1 MDRRKYPF
9 PILAVSGLLIRDNK
23 ILLVKR
29 KSPPSIGRWSLPG
42 GVVEKGEKLNDAIKR
57 EFFEETSLSVEVVKL
72 LTVYEK
78 IDLQEDKI
86 GYHYV
91 ILLFLLSLKGGSL
104 KANDDAQEAC
114 FFSKNEILK
123 LNLTDG
129 LIDVLNSALEKI

>member
-9 PILAVSGLLIRDNK
+9 PILAASGLLIEDGK

-42 GVVEKGEKLNDAIKR
+42 GVVEKGESLKDAVKR

-78 IDLQEDKI
+78 IEVQEDKV

-91 ILLFLLSLKGGSL
+91 ILLYLLEYINGSV
-104 KANDDAQEAC
+104 KANDDAQDAS
-114 FFSKNEILK
+114 FFSRDEIMGI
-123 LNLTDG
+123 NLTDG
-129 LIDVLNSALEKI
+129 LIEVLDDAFEKI

>member
-1 MDRRKYPF
+1 MDRRKYPY
-9 PILAVSGLLIRDNK
+9 PILAASGLLIEDGK

-42 GVVEKGEKLNDAIKR
+42 GAVEKGEALKDAVKR
-57 EFFEETSLSVEVVKL
+57 EFFEETSLSVKVVKL

-78 IDLQEDKI
+78 IEVGADKV

-91 ILLFLLSLKGGSL
+91 ILLYLLEYINGSL
-104 KANDDAQEAC
+104 KANDDAQDAC
-114 FFSKNEILK
+114 FFSKDEILG

-129 LIDVLNSALEKI
+129 LIEVLNDALEKI

>member
-9 PILAVSGLLIRDNK
+9 PILAASGLLIKDGK

-42 GVVEKGEKLNDAIKR
+42 GVVEKGESLKEAVKR
-57 EFFEETSLSVEVVKL
+57 EFFEETSLGVEAVKL

-78 IDLQEDKI
+78 IEVQEDKV

-91 ILLFLLSLKGGSL
+91 ILLYLLEYINGSV
-104 KANDDAQEAC
+104 KANDDAQDAC
-114 FFSKNEILK
+114 FFSRDEILG

-129 LIDVLNSALEKI
+129 LIDVLNDALEKI

>member
-9 PILAVSGLLIRDNK
+9 PIIAVSGLLLKKNK
-23 ILLVKR
+23 ILLVQR
-29 KSPPSIGRWSLPG
+29 KSPPSIGRWSVPG
-42 GVVEKGEKLNDAIKR
+42 GVVEKGEFLKEAIKR

-78 IDLQEDKI
+78 IEVGADKV

-91 ILLFLLSLKGGSL
+91 ILLYFLEYLNGSL
-104 KANDDAQEAC
+104 KANDDAQDAC
-114 FFSKNEILK
+114 FFSKDEILE

-129 LIDVLNSALEKI
+129 LIDVLNDVLEKI

>member
-9 PILAVSGLLIRDNK
+9 PILAVSGLLIKDNK

-29 KSPPSIGRWSLPG
+29 KCPPSIGRWSLPG
-42 GVVEKGEKLNDAIKR
+42 GVVEKGEKLKDAIKR
-57 EFFEETSLSVEVVKL
+57 EFLEETSLSVEVIKL

-91 ILLFLLSLKGGSL
+91 ILLFLLSLTGGSL
-104 KANDDAQEAC
+104 KANDDAREAC

-123 LNLTDG
+123 LPLTDG
-129 LIDVLNSALEKI
+129 LIEVLKNILEKI

>member
-9 PILAVSGLLIRDNK
+9 PILAASGLLIEDGK

-42 GVVEKGEKLNDAIKR
+42 GVVEKGESLKDAVKR

-78 IDLQEDKI
+78 IEVQEDKV

-91 ILLFLLSLKGGSL
+91 ILLYLLEYINGSL
-104 KANDDAQEAC
+104 KANDDAKDAS
-114 FFSKNEILK
+114 FFSRDEIMG

-129 LIDVLNSALEKI
+129 LIEVLDDAFEKI

>member
-9 PILAVSGLLIRDNK
+9 PILAVSGLLLKEDK
-23 ILLVKR
+23 VLLVKR

-42 GVVEKGEKLNDAIKR
+42 GVVEKGEKLSEAIKR
-57 EFFEETSLSVEVVKL
+57 EFFEETSLIVEVVKL

-91 ILLFLLSLKGGSL
+91 ILLYLLRYSAGFL
-104 KANDDAQEAC
+104 KANDDACDAR
-114 FFSKNEILK
+114 FFSKEEITK
-123 LNLTDG
+123 LNLTEG
-129 LIDVLNSALEKI
+129 LTEVLSEVL